1 MSDPI
6 FRKYAEDLIFEEI
19 IPSLPKEIKKEDKL
33 SFAKD
38 VIDRFSNPNIE
49 HKWTSIAVQ
58 YPMKLTIRVLPLLKS
73 FLQTTGNSPTKMVA
87 CIREIL
93 HFLLNNE
100 DTPMDDI
107 SKTAITKINLSSSS
121 TEEKVKLLLKE
132 ESIWGEGFYILWL
145 DAEAVSS
152 KKEHLF

>member
-1 MSDPI
+1 
-6 FRKYAEDLIFEEI
+6 
-19 IPSLPKEIKKEDKL
+19 
-33 SFAKD
+33 
-38 VIDRFSNPNIE
+38 
-49 HKWTSIAVQ
+49 
-58 YPMKLTIRVLPLLKS
+58 
-73 FLQTTGNSPTKMVA
+73 MVE
-87 CIREIL
+87 CIREVL

-100 DTPMDDI
+100 DTPMDNI

-152 KKEHLF
+152 KKEHQF